1 MRKTAV
7 ITAAALLAFAPPALA
22 DTPRELS
29 DLIGARGAGGETQ
42 LLARGYTNTGGKK
55 TSGASWTYWWNA
67 GSKTCVGVVTADG
80 RYQRIDRLDA
90 GRCGKG
96 GGSNTGAV
104 VAGVAVAAL
113 LGAAIAAHH
122 DKNHEDEKHYDDARD
137 AQYERGFQDGVHDG
151 QFLNYEHDADYS
163 SGYAAGQ
170 RERDNRLSSNRYAYG
185 ESRKGPWRGDVLAAC
200 AREADRR
207 WDLPPGATRA
217 LSASA
222 MADGTM
228 YLVSLKAGYKSGTCE
243 ATDRGVVVFVS
254 K

>member
-1 MRKTAV
+1 MSKTAV

-22 DTPRELS
+22 ATPPELS

-42 LLARGYTNTGGKK
+42 LLARGYVNTGGEK
-55 TSGASWTYWWNA
+55 TSNASWTYWWNG
-67 GSKTCVGVVTADG
+67 GSKTCVGVVTSDG
-80 RYQRIDRLDA
+80 RYQRIDKLDA
-90 GRCGKG
+90 DRCGKG

-122 DKNHEDEKHYDDARD
+122 DKHHDDEKHYDGDRD

-151 QFLNYEHDADYS
+151 QFLNYDHDADYS

-170 RERDNRLSSNRYAYG
+170 RERDNRLGSSRYAYG
-185 ESRKGPWRGDVLAAC
+185 EGRRDGWRGDVMAAC

-217 LSASA
+217 MSASA
-222 MADGTM
+222 LNNGRM

-243 ATDRGVVVFVS
+243 VTDQGSVVFVS

>member
-1 MRKTAV
+1 MFKQALV
-7 ITAAALLAFAPPALA
+7 VLAAAAIAAPALA
-22 DTPRELS
+22 APPPELS

-42 LLARGYTNTGGKK
+42 MLARGYVNTGGEK
-55 TSGASWTYWWNA
+55 TGGASWTYWWKA
-67 GSKTCVGVVTADG
+67 DGRTCVGVVTSDG
-80 RYQRIDRLDA
+80 RYQRIDRMDA
-90 GRCGKG
+90 NRCGKG

-122 DKNHEDEKHYDDARD
+122 DKNHEDGRHYDDSRD
-137 AQYERGFQDGVHDG
+137 AQYERGYQDGVHDG
-151 QFLNYEHDADYS
+151 QFLNYEYDADYS

-170 RERDNRLSSNRYAYG
+170 RERDNRLGSSRYAYG
-185 ESRKGPWRGDVLAAC
+185 EARKGPWRGDVMSAC

-217 LSASA
+217 MSASA
-222 MADGTM
+222 MANGTI

-243 ATDRGVVVFVS
+243 VTDKGAVLFVS

>member
-1 MRKTAV
+1 MLRQTLVALAV
-7 ITAAALLAFAPPALA
+7 AAMAAPALA
-22 DTPRELS
+22 ATPSDLS
-29 DLIGARGAGGETQ
+29 DLIGARGSSGEAMLQ
-42 LLARGYTNTGGKK
+42 ARGYSNTGGEK
-55 TSGASWTYWWNA
+55 TAGASWTYWWN
-67 GSKTCVGVVTADG
+67 GDSKTCVGVVTSDG

-90 GRCGKG
+90 DRCGKKG
-96 GGSNTGAV
+96 GKDNTGAV

-113 LGAAIAAHH
+113 IGAAIASHH
-122 DKNHEDEKHYDDARD
+122 DKNHEDGKHYDGGRD
-137 AQYERGFQDGVHDG
+137 AQYERGYQDGVHDG

-185 ESRKGPWRGDVLAAC
+185 ESRKGPWRGDVMAAC

-207 WDLPPGATRA
+207 WDLPSGATRA

-222 MADGTM
+222 MANGTI

-243 ATDRGVVVFVS
+243 VTDKGAVIFVS